1 MILVTGATGT
11 NGYEILKQLSTTD
24 AQVRAFVRNPKKALM
39 LKELGVEVVIGDFNE
54 PETLNA
60 ALKDVEKALL
70 LSTPDLLQVKLQGN
84 FIKAAKDSGIRH
96 VVKFSA
102 LGANLNAPAA
112 ILKWHGQTEKQL
124 EETGIPFTHLRP
136 NLFMQNM
143 LRVAQTIATQRIF
156 YDRVGDAKFSL
167 VDVRDIAAVAVK
179 VLTEEGHEGKVYSI
193 TGPEVLSF
201 GEVAEKLSIAIEN
214 KVTYVSV
221 SPEEYKKRI
230 LERGVQEWFV
240 DAVNDIYSYYSEG
253 MGMIVTNVVAEV
265 ALKQPISFDQFAKDY
280 AQRFKKS

>member
-70 LSTPDLLQVKLQGN
+70 LSTPDLLQVKLQSN

-124 EETGIPFTHLRP
+124 EETGIAFTHLRP

-221 SPEEYKKRI
+221 SPEEYKKPI

-280 AQRFKKS
+280 AQSFKKS

>member
-70 LSTPDLLQVKLQGN
+70 LSTPDLLQVKLQSN
-84 FIKAAKDSGIRH
+84 FIKAAKHSGIRH

-124 EETGIPFTHLRP
+124 EETGIAFTHLRP

-221 SPEEYKKRI
+221 SPEEYKKPI

-280 AQRFKKS
+280 AQSFKKS